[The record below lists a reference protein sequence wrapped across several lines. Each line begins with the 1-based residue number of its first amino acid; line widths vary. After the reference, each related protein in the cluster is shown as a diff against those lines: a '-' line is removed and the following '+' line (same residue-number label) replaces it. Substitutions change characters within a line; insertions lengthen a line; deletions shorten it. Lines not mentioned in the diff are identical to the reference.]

1 MSSSRFRPFLV
12 ALTCA
17 LASASALSA
26 CKREAE
32 PEPVPA
38 GGATLLPP
46 PPSPARCEPGD
57 CNTRGMQALWAGRW
71 GEAVAMLD
79 RACSMGHAVGCSNL
93 AGVYRGGTGGG
104 PRDPQRAVGLYDRSC
119 RLGFAEACTTVGTM
133 LVEGAGVPADPQRAA
148 TAFGRACELGH
159 ATGCYNAGILIF
171 REIGARPGE
180 NEQAVGYFERACEGA
195 QPAGCLRVGLA
206 ALRGVGA
213 AEDRARAAGLFA
225 RACEGGDADGCH
237 AAEQLKKARGRRVEI
252 ALTTQT
258 PSFSI
263 GGLSVRD
270 LSCRMTQTDPM
281 ALAEVVEGLAV
292 HKQELDACAP
302 AGEAA
307 TVAWSY
313 RAGRTGEVH
322 VRVADARIASCV
334 RKAVE
339 RARSSL
345 TASCAA
351 TLLIGEPAGARR
363 VYAER
368 RAQGPGAA
376 SPAAR

>member
-1 MSSSRFRPFLV
+1 
-12 ALTCA
+12 
-17 LASASALSA
+17 
-26 CKREAE
+26 
-32 PEPVPA
+32 
-38 GGATLLPP
+38 
-46 PPSPARCEPGD
+46 
-57 CNTRGMQALWAGRW
+57 
-71 GEAVAMLD
+71 
-79 RACSMGHAVGCSNL
+79 
-93 AGVYRGGTGGG
+93 
-104 PRDPQRAVGLYDRSC
+104 
-119 RLGFAEACTTVGTM
+119 M
-133 LVEGAGVPADPQRAA
+133 LVEGTAVPADPGRGLAMLELACEGKDMYACFTAGLLHEEGRGGAPRDPQRAA

-159 ATGCYNAGILIF
+159 ATGCYNAGILLY
-171 REIGARPGE
+171 RELGARPGE

-213 AEDRARAAGLFA
+213 AEDRARAAGLFD
-225 RACEGGDADGCH
+225 RACQGGDHDGCH

-281 ALAEVVEGLAV
+281 ALAEAVEGLAA

-307 TVAWSY
+307 AVAWSY
-313 RAGRTGEVH
+313 RGGKTGD
-322 VRVADARIASCV
+322 VRVRGMDAKIASCV

-351 TLLIGEPAGARR
+351 TLLIGEPGGARR

-368 RAQGPGAA
+368 RSQGPGAPA
-376 SPAAR
+376 TAAR